1 MALRFRKRIRIAPG
15 IKINITQKGITSAT
29 IGPRGLN
36 VNVGKKGKYLNAG
49 LPGTGIYS
57 RTRISAGEKPAPS
70 EQRTHRAP
78 DQHSNIRPTEK
89 EPGLSEGL
97 IAISLIAFLVIVA
110 IYVF

>member
-57 RTRISAGEKPAPS
+57 RTQIAAAESAKPEYPKLL
-70 EQRTHRAP
+70 RTA
-78 DQHSNIRPTEK
+78 SALTEATK
-89 EPGLSEGL
+89 KNEPGLKDGIISIIL
-97 IAISLIAFLVIVA
+97 IALAFIIA
-110 IYVF
+110 IYFF